1 MSNRKQIRVAPL
13 PQDLG
18 DLFSKHKAA
27 TEAAI
32 MAELTDSQYAKML
45 ISQALKELESRSK

>member
-1 MSNRKQIRVAPL
+1 MSNRKQLRVAPL
-13 PQDLG
+13 PQDVG

-32 MAELTDSQYAKML
+32 MAKLTDSQYAKML